1 MAETCEGTH
10 DMWRAPAARARLGGT
25 RRPSKVAE
33 VTGWRRVITEYMVF
47 PSLYLKKQVKCQTL
61 LTCFEQ
67 EIKGP
72 GKDPKNSIVHS
83 DPKHEALTDLSTCS
97 RAVSLKT
104 CTAEASRASC
114 RRHGSPRH
122 LGAPACL
129 S

>member
-67 EIKGP
+67 EIKEVLCEEDQVKSECGSL
-72 GKDPKNSIVHS
+72 GMTCGDYPK
-83 DPKHEALTDLSTCS
+83 
-97 RAVSLKT
+97 
-104 CTAEASRASC
+104 
-114 RRHGSPRH
+114 
-122 LGAPACL
+122 
-129 S
+129 

>member
-67 EIKGP
+67 EIKG
-72 GKDPKNSIVHS
+72 V
-83 DPKHEALTDLSTCS
+83 
-97 RAVSLKT
+97 
-104 CTAEASRASC
+104 C
-114 RRHGSPRH
+114 RRVRTAAPSGNGLGIHGLEEAR
-122 LGAPACL
+122 AFVKF
-129 S
+129 